1 MPSTR
6 RLPSAQNSPS
16 NRPTTPLGAHSLTQS
31 SVTGSY
37 LYVTVQVTRDG
48 HPVICSQW
56 LLAEDNYELGVAD
69 VTLSQYLSLAER
81 LDRKLGPLES
91 SSNLQEMY
99 TTVVHS
105 MTSLAHLLKVL
116 PPSVGVCLEVAYAPV
131 RVRERHGLRHHP
143 SLNDTVDAVL
153 RTIYAT
159 SSLEGQAARRNVVF
173 TSFSPD
179 ICSAL
184 NWKQPN
190 YPVFFASQYGQ
201 SNAACPSATA
211 LSLADAHDYRL
222 SSIGAAVEWCKM
234 NNLLGLLLDGNL
246 LGKIP
251 SLAQGAKDFGLLV
264 GAFGRPDDLSVFAGG
279 NDTSGVDALLQDG
292 ILTYF
297 DHSKRV

>member
-1 MPSTR
+1 MINPFRGVTLEIGGAVETYWKSIANPAPNPSLKTVTPRSMPSTR

-16 NRPTTPLGAHSLTQS
+16 NRPTTPMGTHSLTQS
-31 SVTGSY
+31 SITGSY
-37 LYVTVQVTRDG
+37 LYVTVQVTRDE

-56 LLAEDNYELGVAD
+56 LLPENNYELGVGD

-81 LDRKLGPLES
+81 LDRQLGPLENC
-91 SSNLQEMY
+91 SNLQELY
-99 TTVVHS
+99 TKVVHS
-105 MTSLAHLLKVL
+105 MTSLASLLKVCNPLRVIETSTYEMHQVL

-131 RVRERHGLRHHP
+131 RVRERYGLRNHP

-190 YPVFFASQYGQ
+190 CESTSLNFIFNHFSCLKKTLYSLLHNTGNQM
-201 SNAACPSATA
+201 PSAQVRL
-211 LSLADAHDYRL
+211 LSHLRMHMTTD
-222 SSIGAAVEWCKM
+222 C
-234 NNLLGLLLDGNL
+234 
-246 LGKIP
+246 
-251 SLAQGAKDFGLLV
+251 
-264 GAFGRPDDLSVFAGG
+264 
-279 NDTSGVDALLQDG
+279 
-292 ILTYF
+292 
-297 DHSKRV
+297 RV

>member
-1 MPSTR
+1 MCLPDIISSQVAFEVNVINPFRGVTLEIGGAVETYWKSIANPVPNPTLKTVTPRSMPSTR

-48 HPVICSQW
+48 EPVTCSQW
-56 LLAEDNYELGVAD
+56 LLPEDNYELGVAD

-81 LDRKLGPLES
+81 LGRQVESLENCT
-91 SSNLQEMY
+91 NLQELY
-99 TTVVHS
+99 AKVVHS
-105 MTSLAHLLKVL
+105 MTSLSHLLKVCNHLRDIELSTYEIHQVL

-131 RVRERHGLRHHP
+131 RVRERHGSRHHP

-190 YPVFFASQYGQ
+190 
-201 SNAACPSATA
+201 C
-211 LSLADAHDYRL
+211 
-222 SSIGAAVEWCKM
+222 E
-234 NNLLGLLLDGNL
+234 
-246 LGKIP
+246 
-251 SLAQGAKDFGLLV
+251 
-264 GAFGRPDDLSVFAGG
+264 
-279 NDTSGVDALLQDG
+279 
-292 ILTYF
+292 
-297 DHSKRV
+297 